1 MRIYLFF
8 KWRFSIATLNKQMVT
23 IINIAC
29 NIICSNMLLVITCGR
44 LAVDT
49 CGRLAENVL

>member
-29 NIICSNMLLVITCGR
+29 NIICSNMLLVIICGR